1 MNMLT
6 IIYLIINLL
15 EQFKNNLVLDCSL
28 LVKQKKK
35 KKLVMYPKYQ
45 LKLVMVLLNNQ
56 QLVWHIGKL
65 KEEIIL

>member
-1 MNMLT
+1 MLI

>member
-1 MNMLT
+1 MNMLI

>member
-1 MNMLT
+1 MLI
-6 IIYLIINLL
+6 IIYPIINLL
-15 EQFKNNLVLDCSL
+15 EEFKNNLVLDCSL

-35 KKLVMYPKYQ
+35 KKLVLYPKYQ